1 MSNNKDSMSKYE
13 AMDENQKSMIHKM
26 IEMVTRQTTY
36 TYEEAKSKV
45 IEHNFDFTKVV
56 REYMGITEK
65 EEINTKSVNQQIYTE
80 IRDLMDTAASSY
92 RYKQELNEARAKHG
106 EQLRLEQAA
115 EEKSEKEPTINTKEC
130 IED

>member
-1 MSNNKDSMSKYE
+1 MSNEDSMSKYE
-13 AMDENQKSMIHKM
+13 TMDENQKNMIHKM

-56 REYMGITEK
+56 REYMGITKK

-92 RYKQELNEARAKHG
+92 RYKQELNEAHAK
-106 EQLRLEQAA
+106 QVEQAKKT
-115 EEKSEKEPTINTKEC
+115 EDEIEKELTINSKES